1 MVTKKTVNTIS
12 EFYNTAE
19 TITLPLTKLEV
30 KYIKPDAIQAST
42 FQSFLVDSVS
52 KIKLT
57 PNEINSLTYIQLRE
71 KVTTLFSE
79 LTTEEVTNLFS
90 EMILVEVDKLLEVIV
105 DCFPEVTTPRLLK
118 STVLDDMVKILF
130 STVFNQ

>member
-1 MVTKKTVNTIS
+1 MVTKKLDI
-12 EFYNTAE
+12 YNTAE

-52 KIKLT
+52 KLKLT
-57 PNEINSLTYIQLRE
+57 PNEINSLTYIDLRN
-71 KVTTLFSE
+71 KVNELFSNA
-79 LTTEEVTNLFS
+79 TTEEITSLFS
-90 EMILVEVDKLLEVIV
+90 EMILVGVDKLLEVIV
-105 DCFPEVTTPRLLK
+105 DCFPEVTNPRLLK

-130 STVFNQ
+130 NTVFTNT